1 MKDII
6 ARTPRLTAITL
17 SDFVQGSNVTL
28 ACVRRVPC
36 SPRKYLKQF
45 GESLVT
51 QSTFHRR
58 YEALRAYF
66 IEARP
71 VAEVAARYNYKL
83 EALKVMISQF
93 RTQCRDD
100 RLPPFSFVMGV
111 GDRRSNH
118 VAKTSMAPT
127 KPQ

>member
-1 MKDII
+1 MG
-6 ARTPRLTAITL
+6 ARVMDDA
-17 SDFVQGSNVTL
+17 S
-28 ACVRRVPC
+28 CRRFFLEP
-36 SPRKYLKQF
+36 
-45 GESLVT
+45 

-118 VAKTSMAPT
+118 VPKTSMAPT
-127 KPQ
+127 KPQSPTNDFWT